1 MYEKPLPYGRG
12 FFFHRGTVRN
22 RFGSGGFCLAAD
34 EHRLLKKEGM
44 SMAMTVAWTLMILA
58 AVLYGAATGHAEAV
72 GAAAAEG
79 ALRAVELAISMGG
92 MVCLWT
98 GVMEVLR
105 RCGTMD
111 ALARAL
117 RPLLGRLFP
126 AARRDRE
133 TMQALS
139 ANVSANLL
147 GLGNAATPAGIQAA
161 LRLKELSGTDR
172 ASNELC
178 RLVVMNTASVQLLPT
193 TVAALRSAAGAADA
207 FDILPAVWISSAA
220 SVCVGL
226 LAARLLEGRT

>member
-1 MYEKPLPYGRG
+1 
-12 FFFHRGTVRN
+12 
-22 RFGSGGFCLAAD
+22 
-34 EHRLLKKEGM
+34 
-44 SMAMTVAWTLMILA
+44 MAMTVAWTLMILA
-58 AVLYGAATGHAEAV
+58 AVLYGTATGRAADV
-72 GAAAAEG
+72 SAAAAEG
-79 ALRAVELAISMGG
+79 ALRAVELTISMGG

-111 ALARAL
+111 ALARLL

-126 AARRDRE
+126 AARRDGE
-133 TMQALS
+133 TMRALS

-161 LRLKELSGTDR
+161 LRLKTLSGSDR

-193 TVAALRSAAGAADA
+193 TIAAVRSAAGAADA
-207 FDILPAVWISSAA
+207 FDILPAVWLSSLA
-220 SVCVGL
+220 SVCAGL
-226 LAARLLEGRT
+226 LAARLMEGRG